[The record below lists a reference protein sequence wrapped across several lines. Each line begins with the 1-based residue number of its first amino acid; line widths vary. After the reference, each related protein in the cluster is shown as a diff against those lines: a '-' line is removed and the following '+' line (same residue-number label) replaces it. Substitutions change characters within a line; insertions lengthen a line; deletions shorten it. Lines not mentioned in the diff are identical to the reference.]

1 MPKGIAKAKLRLNSR
16 RSCGHVAYVR
26 PVSGSIRGTE
36 PVGRLQSPAGLGVE
50 SASSTRLTI
59 NTSCESDSDDNNGD
73 DRCTRADAR
82 FLVLYPIRVT
92 PRSLVSSPLDTRA
105 TPPSPLSDRLAHLFS
120 RTRTLCPPLRPLHT
134 LYRTLGPSHARSH
147 HRKWRLE
154 RTSACPR
161 ERRASRKRSSTPSP
175 ARVRRRFG
183 RRERA
188 ALTKQTGTTL
198 RPPRSSRTAMSARL
212 LSTARRVSVC
222 LLSPTSLTAGNAN
235 DSLKGRVMEVSLADL
250 NNDQDQSFR
259 KIKLRVE
266 DVAVSGTPI

>member
-1 MPKGIAKAKLRLNSR
+1 MCKEIAKDKLRLNSR
-16 RSCGHVAYVR
+16 RSYTHVAYVR
-26 PVSGSIRGTE
+26 LDSGSIRRTE

-82 FLVLYPIRVT
+82 FLVLYPIRVI

-105 TPPSPLSDRLAHLFS
+105 TAPSPLPDQLAHLFS
-120 RTRTLCPPLRPLHT
+120 RTRTLCPPLHPLHT
-134 LYRTLGPSHARSH
+134 LCCTLGPSHARSH

-175 ARVRRRFG
+175 ARVRRRLWAQGEGSAHETDWYDIKAPSFFENRNVG
-183 RRERA
+183 
-188 ALTKQTGTTL
+188 KTL
-198 RPPRSSRTAMSARL
+198 VNRSQGLRMSFEQRPL
-212 LSTARRVSVC
+212 
-222 LLSPTSLTAGNAN
+222 
-235 DSLKGRVMEVSLADL
+235 
-250 NNDQDQSFR
+250 
-259 KIKLRVE
+259 
-266 DVAVSGTPI
+266 